1 MPCRLLHN
9 ETTYLADW
17 CGSPFMR
24 TNSGNKMT
32 KQILPNTLQPVNGLN
47 DFLFLPAD
55 FMKLPPIVRTFGK
68 RCYICK

>member
-47 DFLFLPAD
+47 DFLFCQ
-55 FMKLPPIVRTFGK
+55 PIL
-68 RCYICK
+68 